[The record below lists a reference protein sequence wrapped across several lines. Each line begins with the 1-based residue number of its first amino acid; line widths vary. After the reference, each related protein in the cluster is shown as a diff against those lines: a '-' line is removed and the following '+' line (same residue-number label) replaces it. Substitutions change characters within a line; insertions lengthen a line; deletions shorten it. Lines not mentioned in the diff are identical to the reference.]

1 MHRQR
6 QSLWTNIVLSVLF
19 SAFAGAIIA
28 VAFIAVFS
36 LFVFFFMDSLQYIS
50 FFSTTA
56 LVVGA
61 SAAGFI
67 CGKRRRR
74 NGLKEGILC
83 GAVIYL
89 LILIGGVILCSTAV
103 SFKKLILLAVAG
115 AIGGV
120 MGVNSKRPD
129 NMTYN

>member
-1 MHRQR
+1 MHRR
-6 QSLWTNIVLSVLF
+6 RASLWTNSVFSVLI
-19 SAFAGAIIA
+19 SALAGACMSL
-28 VAFIAVFS
+28 AFIFLSS
-36 LFVFFFMDSLQYIS
+36 LFVLFLMDSLQYIS
-50 FFSTTA
+50 FFSHTA
-56 LVVGA
+56 LVLGA
-61 SAAGFI
+61 LSAGFL

-83 GAVIYL
+83 GAVMYVMIFV
-89 LILIGGVILCSTAV
+89 GGVILCSSAV
-103 SFKKLILLAVAG
+103 SPKKLILLAVAG

>member
-1 MHRQR
+1 MHRRR

-19 SAFAGAIIA
+19 SAFAGAVIA
-28 VAFIAVFS
+28 VAFIALFS

-89 LILIGGVILCSTAV
+89 LIFIGGVILCSTAV
-103 SFKKLILLAVAG
+103 SFKKLILLAAVG
-115 AIGGV
+115 AFGGV